1 MSDRGPDHDLD
12 PAARRPWFLWDAQVS
27 EAELRTRLHHPD
39 PAVRAQWQG
48 VIMREAR
55 FREVFE
61 YLTLAEIVR
70 DFEHIER
77 HLGRRRAFWIWIL
90 EGFRRDGILP
100 A

>member
-1 MSDRGPDHDLD
+1 
-12 PAARRPWFLWDAQVS
+12 VT

-70 DFEHIER
+70 DFAHIER
-77 HLGRRRAFWIWIL
+77 HLGRRREFWKWIL
-90 EGFRRDGILP
+90 DGFRRDGILP
-100 A
+100 PA